1 MKCKNCGR
9 KLTGKENFCRICGTP
24 VEQENDKSELTDNI
38 DVSKIEIA
46 AKENIPEDDTMELK
60 ANTKKSSSELSA
72 MLELTAVEKEVV
84 DEKKEEIIDSKEE
97 KVDEEKNLDTSDDLV
112 QKTEELLLSETDSS
126 TKIKEILKEMKPE
139 NEDDKKIEI
148 EEKDDKEEKVEEKKE
163 EPKEENEIIVDENQE
178 PTAVIPENLISKFEK
193 VKDTIEEKKEEKVDD
208 KEIEEKQDI
217 EKKEEKVDDKEIEEK
232 QDVEKEQENKDSDV
246 EILSEKVD
254 EVNKTDDKEE
264 TLVQDEKVIDQ
275 TTEELVQEEP
285 IISIENDKTVPLE
298 ISTDKTAVYDKPI
311 IPEDDYTD
319 SISKRDSK
327 GIIFMIL
334 FIISLGV
341 IGYLLFMN
349 YSSSNKLDKAEKDN
363 DKLSNELNELSNE
376 NKKDDKKE
384 NIVTSAIKYN
394 GYSFDL
400 TGYTY
405 NFYNS
410 NLVINTEKNVIGVEV
425 KQDLKYSDIK
435 DNKEDYRK
443 LFDSVKSYGTKVIE
457 DREYVVFEFSKAA
470 DTYLAAYTNI
480 SDNDTVAYI
489 INFKDKE
496 IDYDV
501 LLTTNKITS
510 SAKVDSLSEMYDI
523 KLFEK

>member
-97 KVDEEKNLDTSDDLV
+97 KVDEEKNLDTSDDLI

-139 NEDDKKIEI
+139 NEVDKKIEI
-148 EEKDDKEEKVEEKKE
+148 EEKDNKEEKVEEKKE
-163 EPKEENEIIVDENQE
+163 EPKDENEIIVDENQE

-193 VKDTIEEKKEEKVDD
+193 VKDTIE
-208 KEIEEKQDI
+208 

-264 TLVQDEKVIDQ
+264 TLVQDEKVVDQ

-400 TGYTY
+400 NGYTY

-425 KQDLKYSDIK
+425 KKDLKYSDIK

-470 DTYLAAYTNI
+470 DIYLAAYTNI